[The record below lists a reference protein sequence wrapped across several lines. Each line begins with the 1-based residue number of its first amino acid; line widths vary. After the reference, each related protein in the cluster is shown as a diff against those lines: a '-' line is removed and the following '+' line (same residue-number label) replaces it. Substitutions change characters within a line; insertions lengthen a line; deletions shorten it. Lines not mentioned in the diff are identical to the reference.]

1 MEFENVK
8 QLILKGLPDAH
19 IDVMDMTGTRDHLD
33 IVIVSDHFK
42 GKMLIQQ
49 HQLVMD
55 LLKESLKD
63 EIHAVQLKT
72 MDFETAVKRG
82 IKITNKEQA

>member
-8 QLILKGLPDAH
+8 NIIKKGLSDAH
-19 IDVMDMTGTRDHLD
+19 VEITDMTGTSDHLD
-33 IVIVSDHFK
+33 IRVISDFFK

-49 HQLVMD
+49 HQMVMD
-55 LLKESLKD
+55 LLKESLKS

-72 MDFETAVKRG
+72 MDFATANKRG
-82 IKITNKEQA
+82 IQIK